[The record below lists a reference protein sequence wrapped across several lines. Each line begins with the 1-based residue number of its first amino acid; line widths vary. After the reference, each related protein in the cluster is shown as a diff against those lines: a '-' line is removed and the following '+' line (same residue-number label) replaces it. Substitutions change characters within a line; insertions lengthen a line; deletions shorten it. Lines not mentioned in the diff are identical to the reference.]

1 MGEGFFVPY
10 LYMPSAGASYMKLVT
25 PWGNIHMNKAFLEQV
40 GVSIAVVVL
49 TVMLWRCAAR
59 LNATLKKTDA
69 VEGEGDSERDDVEG
83 EEEVDELNYAPDET
97 KIKQGEHSYYYTYQH
112 GEGNDGSGLKT
123 MVSSYGW
130 SDHKKTVSI
139 YLADNV
145 VKDMKEDQ
153 LVLKWTNTSL
163 SMDLL
168 KATDGDLAKSLK
180 ISSLFQEI
188 RDATWKAN
196 KDTLTITLTKAQD
209 LPWTSLNEAAK
220 KMEDHIEYDDAFYD

>member
-69 VEGEGDSERDDVEG
+69 
-83 EEEVDELNYAPDET
+83 
-97 KIKQGEHSYYYTYQH
+97 IKQGEHSYYYTYQH